1 MTIDSFLIIAQKL
14 IINSTGADGFNPN
27 WAFENFII
35 IGRLWAMQFVKSFFL
50 LLIIAFLFIGLA
62 MWAKFKCLNS
72 VFRCFFSL
80 RKNGENYG

>member
-27 WAFENFII
+27 WAFENFFI

-50 LLIIAFLFIGLA
+50 ILIIAFLFIGLTHSP
-62 MWAKFKCLNS
+62 CGLNLNVS
-72 VFRCFFSL
+72 IQSFGVFFL
-80 RKNGENYG
+80 